1 METTD
6 GHNIRCR
13 EKLSISTNAGNVV
26 IVWCCYLFV
35 VSDYE
40 GMEDESIAT
49 HIQPLDSDKEYHL
62 ITCLVIKNVV
72 VVGYKMEV
80 LILMLFVVVVIVFG
94 I

>member
-49 HIQPLDSDKEYHL
+49 HIQPLDSDKEYRL
-62 ITCLVIKNVV
+62 ITCLVVENVV
-72 VVGYKMEV
+72 VK
-80 LILMLFVVVVIVFG
+80 IVTKVD
-94 I
+94 